1 MATMMKA
8 PQRELHHRISEI
20 SASTD
25 VQAGSSRHLGTKER
39 VAVANVAISS
49 RNDEGVMHETN

>member
-1 MATMMKA
+1 MMKMF
-8 PQRELHHRISEI
+8 QRELHHRISEI

-49 RNDEGVMHETN
+49 RNDEGVMRETN